1 MQILR
6 WIQQKTNNFYKPK
19 TKGIAMKHFKLI
31 AIIFLFAV
39 SASSTFAGD
48 KEDVGVVMNK
58 VWDAFNSKDNQTYF
72 TYLADDLEVFTG
84 VSTPLLHIGKPHWM
98 EFINSFG
105 SLPLVTY
112 NQQQNSIRIY
122 NENTAVVN
130 GYFVFTV
137 VGNDGNVTNQSGR
150 NSTTLVKQNGK
161 WLIVN
166 VHFSPMF

>member
-1 MQILR
+1 MKKLKYISIL
-6 WIQQKTNNFYKPK
+6 
-19 TKGIAMKHFKLI
+19 
-31 AIIFLFAV
+31 FLFTLF
-39 SASSTFAGD
+39 ASSTFAGD
-48 KEDVGVVMNK
+48 KEDVNTVVNK
-58 VWDAFNSKDNQTYF
+58 AWDAFNSKDNQTYF
-72 TYLADDLEVFTG
+72 TLLADDLEVFTG

-98 EFINSFG
+98 AFVNSFG

-122 NENTAVVN
+122 NGNTAVVN

-166 VHFSPMF
+166 LHFSSMF

>member
-1 MQILR
+1 
-6 WIQQKTNNFYKPK
+6 
-19 TKGIAMKHFKLI
+19 MKHFKNI
-31 AIIFLFAV
+31 AFLFLFA
-39 SASSTFAGD
+39 ALISSTFAGD
-48 KEDVGVVMNK
+48 REDVGAVINK
-58 VWDAFNSKDNQTYF
+58 AWDAFNSKDNQTYF
-72 TYLADDLEVFTG
+72 TYLADDIEVFTG

-98 EFINSFG
+98 EFVNSFS

-122 NENTAVVN
+122 NGNTAVVN

-137 VGNDGNVTNQSGR
+137 VGSDGNVTNQSGR

-166 VHFSPMF
+166 LHFSPMF